1 MTSLNRPQLPD
12 TVRTN
17 GATPNPWWTNAVVYQ
32 IYPRSF
38 QDTNGDGIG
47 DLKGI
52 TSRLDYLAD
61 LGVDVLWLSPVYK
74 SPQDDNGYDISD
86 YQSIDSLFG
95 TLEDMDELLAEA
107 HKRGLKVVMDLVVN
121 HTSDEHAWFQASR
134 DKDDPHADWYWWRP
148 AKPGHEPGTPGAEPN
163 QWGSYFG
170 GSAWE
175 YDPKRGEYFFHQ
187 YSKKQPDL
195 NWENPEVRKA
205 VYKMMNWWMD
215 RGIDGF
221 RMDVITQIS
230 KVVDA
235 NGKLPGEDGSLI
247 ADDPVGP
254 EGYSS
259 PFPFCSDGP
268 RVDEFLAEMRREVFE
283 GREGFMNVGEAPG
296 VTPERNEHITDPA
309 NGELDMMFQ
318 FNHVGIDQSGS
329 KWDTVPFKVTNLRRE
344 LAEQQEAVANVGW
357 ASLFFCNHDQPRVV
371 SRWGDDST
379 EESRAASAKAFA
391 LLLHMHRGTPYV
403 YQGEELGMT
412 NAHFTKLDQYRDME
426 ALYAYRQRV
435 EEAKVQSPE
444 SMMDAL
450 ALIGRDNARTPMQ
463 WDDSTFAGFTAEDAP
478 TEPWISVNPNHA
490 EVNAER
496 QVDDPESVF
505 AFYQR
510 LIALRHNNPVV
521 AAGTWKPVD
530 AGDEHVYAFTR
541 ELNGTTLLTMVNL
554 SGDRVAVPAESA
566 ALVASGVSEPQIVIS
581 TRGASHAVVSLANGE
596 LSAWEGVV
604 VEL

>member
-86 YQSIDSLFG
+86 YQDIDPLFG

-296 VTPERNEHITDPA
+296 VTSERNEHITDPA

-412 NAHFTKLDQYRDME
+412 NAHFTKLDQYRDLE
-426 ALYAYRQRV
+426 ALNAYRQRV

-490 EVNAER
+490 EVNAAR

>member
-1 MTSLNRPQLPD
+1 MTTFNRAIIPD
-12 TVRTN
+12 AIRTN
-17 GATPNPWWTNAVVYQ
+17 GATPNPWWSNAVVYQ

-38 QDTNGDGIG
+38 QDTNGDGFG

-86 YQSIDSLFG
+86 YQDIDPLFG
-95 TLEDMDELLAEA
+95 TLDDMDELLAEA
-107 HKRGLKVVMDLVVN
+107 HKRGLKIVMDLVVN
-121 HTSDEHAWFQASR
+121 HTSDEHAWFEASKN
-134 DKDDPHADWYWWRP
+134 KDDEHADWYWWRP
-148 AKPGHEPGTPGAEPN
+148 ARPGTTPGEPGAEPN

-230 KVVDA
+230 KVVDE
-235 NGKLPGEDGSLI
+235 NGKLPGEEGGLI
-247 ADDPVGP
+247 ADEPVGP

-283 GREGFMNVGEAPG
+283 GRDGYMNVGEAPG
-296 VTPERNEHITDPA
+296 VTPARNEHITDPA

-329 KWDTVPFKVTNLRRE
+329 KWDTVPFKVANLRRE
-344 LAEQQEAVANVGW
+344 LAEQQNAVGKVGW

-371 SRWGDDST
+371 SRWGDDSS
-379 EESRAASAKAFA
+379 EANRVASAKAFA

-412 NAHFTKLDQYRDME
+412 NAHFTSLDQYRDLE
-426 ALYAYRQRV
+426 ALNAYKQRV

-444 SMMDAL
+444 SMMAAL

-463 WDDSTFAGFTAEDAP
+463 WDASKFAGFTDENAAA
-478 TEPWISVNPNHA
+478 EPWISVNPNHA
-490 EVNAER
+490 TVNADC
-496 QVDDPESVF
+496 QVDDPDSVY
-505 AFYQR
+505 AFYRQ

-521 AAGTWKPVD
+521 AAGTWHLID
-530 AGDEHVYAFTR
+530 INDDYVYAFVR
-541 ELNGTTLLTMVNL
+541 KLGDAALLTVVNL
-554 SGDRVAVPAESA
+554 SGKRVTIPSDSA
-566 ALVASGVSEPQIVIS
+566 ALTESGVSEPRIVVS
-581 TRGASHAVVSLANGE
+581 THGATHAVVSLANKE
-596 LSAWEGVV
+596 LSAWEGIV

>member
-1 MTSLNRPQLPD
+1 MTSFNRPQLPD

-17 GATPNPWWTNAVVYQ
+17 GATPNPWWSNAVVYQ

-86 YQSIDSLFG
+86 YQSIDPLFG

-175 YDPKRGEYFFHQ
+175 YDPRRGEYFFHQ

-344 LAEQQEAVANVGW
+344 LTEQQEAVANVGW

-379 EESRAASAKAFA
+379 EESRVASAKAFA

-412 NAHFTKLDQYRDME
+412 NAHFTKLDQYRDLE
-426 ALYAYRQRV
+426 ALNAYRQRV

-463 WDDSTFAGFTAEDAP
+463 WDDSMFAGFTAEDAP
-478 TEPWISVNPNHA
+478 TEPWISVNPNHT
-490 EVNAER
+490 EVNAAR
-496 QVDDPESVF
+496 QVGDPESVF

-554 SGDRVAVPAESA
+554 SGDRAAVPAESA

-596 LSAWEGVV
+596 LSAWEGIV